1 MLNRVRTHSGV
12 VFTALVTALFSG
24 VAAASGGGSS
34 MPAPDVSDAVAYI
47 QTNGSTALAAIGGV
61 LITLAA
67 LVLVYKWAK
76 AALF

>member
-1 MLNRVRTHSGV
+1 MIKRFVSRVGAVLGLGMVSVGSAMASSG
-12 VFTALVTALFSG
+12 
-24 VAAASGGGSS
+24 
-34 MPAPDVSDAVAYI
+34 MPAPDVSDAVTYI
-47 QTNGSTALAAIGGV
+47 ETNGAASISAIGGV